1 MAAFEHITTLLSFVF
16 ALALTHLL
24 ASATDLI
31 LNRERVRFSWTQ
43 TIWMANAAIL
53 LLINWLSLYGD
64 KNLREWDA
72 TTIGVQF
79 LFTVLQY
86 FTCSLVSPAM
96 KEGETLDMGAFFERQ
111 KLYALGAIAALGV
124 FAIAIN
130 ALFWSKL
137 SNETAIH
144 FIADQVVIGVLLV
157 ITIAAMVVR
166 PKWLQLVLAAVFTA
180 GLLIPY
186 FTTSL
191 S

>member
-31 LNRERVRFSWTQ
+31 LNRDQVRFSWTQ

-72 TTIGVQF
+72 VAIGLQF

-96 KEGETLDMGAFFERQ
+96 KEGQTLDMGQFFERQ
-111 KLYALGAIAALGV
+111 KIYVLGAIAALGV

-130 ALFWSKL
+130 AFFWSML
-137 SNETAIH
+137 SNESASH
-144 FIADQVVIGVLLV
+144 FIADQMVIGVLLV
-157 ITIAAMVVR
+157 ITGVAMIARVA
-166 PKWLQLVLAAVFTA
+166 WLQLALAILFMA
-180 GLLIPY
+180 GLLVPY

-191 S
+191 N